1 VPTLNF
7 DEWCLTVDALCRT
20 HLACGWRDLAG
31 DPEPLERAF
40 EAGES
45 PMAFVRW
52 WADKY
57 DLIWVD
63 SPQRRAGTSRF

>member
-1 VPTLNF
+1 MNPMDF
-7 DEWCLTVDALCRT
+7 EEWCLTVDALCRA

-40 EAGES
+40 ADGES
-45 PMAFVRW
+45 PMTFVRRLSE
-52 WADKY
+52 KY

-63 SPQRRAGTSRF
+63 SPQGRAGTSRM